1 MKTYKDFPKICLGYS
16 DWSAVILRGYSGV
29 KELGFSD
36 ENNYYA
42 HFVTER
48 IDIGK
53 LGPEFRHVMTCK
65 SVLWIYDDERRT
77 VCIDAPEIS
86 VYVTND
92 DVCVIYAP
100 GGVRVD

>member
-1 MKTYKDFPKICLGYS
+1 MKTYKDFPLIPLGYS
-16 DWSAVILRGYSGV
+16 DWSAVVLRGYSEV

-36 ENNYYA
+36 ENDYFA
-42 HFVTER
+42 HFVTEPIE
-48 IDIGK
+48 IDK
-53 LGPEFRHVMTCK
+53 LGPEFRHVMTCR

-77 VCIDAPEIS
+77 VYIDAPEIS

-100 GGVRVD
+100 GGVIID